1 MLIVGQTTARAQRSA
16 APQQA
21 RRMSTYT
28 GLVSSARPILLY
40 TILRVLLFVVP
51 LGIWWW
57 VSAIAAAIIAACV
70 SYLFLGRQRD
80 AVSER
85 VHAWRQGGTSRDDDN
100 EVENAVL
107 DDKETGGR

>member
-1 MLIVGQTTARAQRSA
+1 
-16 APQQA
+16 
-21 RRMSTYT
+21 MSTYT

-40 TILRVLLFVVP
+40 TILRVLLFAVP
-51 LGIWWW
+51 FAVLMVLGVWWW

-70 SYLFLGRQRD
+70 SYLFLSRQRD

-85 VHAWRQGGTSRDDDN
+85 VHAWRQGGASRDDDN

-107 DDKETGGR
+107 DDNEAGGR

>member
-1 MLIVGQTTARAQRSA
+1 
-16 APQQA
+16 
-21 RRMSTYT
+21 MSTYT

-51 LGIWWW
+51 FAILMVLGIWWW